1 MALRSL
7 FLDSRH
13 RADLAMLLVTLFW
26 GLTFPLIRSAVST
39 LEPLVFVALRFS
51 LALLVFLPLVL
62 FNSKARAGLRSVVL
76 PGLILGVLA
85 GGGYIT
91 QTLGLTT
98 VGAGRAA
105 FITGLSVIL
114 VPLLSPIFRAGRP
127 KRIELLAALTATL
140 GLFLLTDPRTGG
152 ITRGDLFVLACA
164 AIYAVYIHVLQ
175 IYLRGKPDSTALAF
189 VQIAGI
195 AALAGAF
202 LPLSHP
208 ASLHFSK
215 MAWVALLFT
224 ATLATGGTTWLQTNY
239 QGRTTPQ
246 RTALI
251 FSMEPVFATLFA
263 YFLLGEVLSFLG
275 LMGALLILVSV
286 VGVELWDRPKTNTG

>member
-1 MALRSL
+1 VALRSL
-7 FLDSRH
+7 FSDSKH

-39 LEPLVFVALRFS
+39 LDPLVFVVLRFS
-51 LALLVFLPLVL
+51 LALVVFLPFVV
-62 FNSKARAGLRSVVL
+62 FSARVRRSLRAAVF
-76 PGLILGVLA
+76 PGLILGLLA

-91 QTLGLTT
+91 QTLGLTSIS
-98 VGAGRAA
+98 AGRAA

-127 KRIELLAALTATL
+127 RRIEILAALTATL
-140 GLFLLTDPRTGG
+140 GLFLLTDPRAGG
-152 ITRGDLFVLACA
+152 ITRGDLLVLACA

-175 IYLRGKPDSTALAF
+175 IFLRRQPDSVALAF
-189 VQIAGI
+189 LQIVGI
-195 AALAGAF
+195 AALAGAC
-202 LPLSHP
+202 LPLADLGP
-208 ASLHFSK
+208 LRFTP

-224 ATLATGGTTWLQTNY
+224 ATFATGGTTWLQTHF

-263 YFLLGEVLSFLG
+263 YLMLGEVLSTLG
-275 LMGALLILVSV
+275 QLGALLILISV
-286 VGVELWDRPKTNTG
+286 TGAELLDRPKPKS

>member
-7 FLDSRH
+7 FSDSKH

-39 LEPLVFVALRFS
+39 LEPLVFVGFRFS

-62 FNSKARAGLRSVVL
+62 FNAKARSGLRAAAV
-76 PGLILGVLA
+76 PGLILGALA

-114 VPLLSPIFRAGRP
+114 VPLLSPVFRAGRP
-127 KRIELLAALTATL
+127 KRVEILAALTATL
-140 GLFLLTDPRTGG
+140 GLFLLTNPRAGG

-175 IYLRGKPDSTALAF
+175 IYLRRQPNSTALAF
-189 VQIAGI
+189 VQIVGI
-195 AALAGAF
+195 AALAGVF

-208 ASLHFSK
+208 GPVHFSK

-224 ATLATGGTTWLQTNY
+224 ATFATGGTTWLQTNY

-263 YFLLGEVLSFLG
+263 YLMLGEVLPFIG
-275 LMGALLILVSV
+275 QMGALLILVSV
-286 VGVELWDRPKTNTG
+286 IGVELWDR

>member
-1 MALRSL
+1 
-7 FLDSRH
+7 
-13 RADLAMLLVTLFW
+13 MLLVTLFW

-51 LALLVFLPLVL
+51 LALLLFLPVVL
-62 FNSKARAGLRSVVL
+62 FNRRARSGLRVAL
-76 PGLILGVLA
+76 APGLVLGVLA

-91 QTLGLTT
+91 QTLGLTS

-127 KRIELLAALTATL
+127 KRIEILAALTATL
-140 GLFLLTDPRTGG
+140 GLFLLTDPRAGG
-152 ITRGDLFVLACA
+152 ITRGDLWVLACA
-164 AIYAVYIHVLQ
+164 TIYAVYIHVLQ
-175 IYLRGKPDSTALAF
+175 IYLRARPDSTALAF
-189 VQIAGI
+189 VQILGI
-195 AALAGAF
+195 GALAAAF

-208 ASLHFSK
+208 GPLHFTK

-224 ATLATGGTTWLQTNY
+224 ASFATIGTTWLQTNY

-286 VGVELWDRPKTNTG
+286 VGVELWDRPNTRTG